1 MTDFK
6 NIMLVSIYI
15 LCVLIYEKLRRIQR
29 KLDDNKKGEE

>member
-15 LCVLIYEKLRRIQR
+15 LCVLIYEKLRRVQK
-29 KLDDNKKGEE
+29 KLDDNKKDEE

>member
-15 LCVLIYEKLRRIQR
+15 LCVLIYEKVRSIKK

>member
-15 LCVLIYEKLRRIQR
+15 LCVLIYEKLRRVQK